1 MRKTFMPRSKLLL
14 PIPFAGFALF
24 VMMSTAAAQP
34 APLLYVETI
43 QAVPGGPLQM
53 TFRDEGT
60 GATNYVAE
68 FADALGSGE
77 GWTVDPAAVITSLGG
92 GEYRVDVA
100 DPLEPNGFYRVIAL
114 TPSGPVV
121 AQFANTS
128 LQVTE
133 GGTVEAV
140 IQFSAPFTGTL
151 RYRFGGT
158 VDPDD
163 FVPLSGEI
171 QVNNSTRAVLSV
183 EFTDDR
189 SIDELRYLT
198 LRLEGG
204 PGLVIG
210 AAPETRLFLEE
221 NDAEWRGTLF
231 TGQASLGFLMR
242 IHEEGQQHEAEV
254 RSEPAGFFP
263 AEPVVA
269 SVVFTET
276 EFDSTSAAIP
286 LSADATLFDTPAMAA
301 LRLQSVQGVSGQIVS
316 PREIRGEAMV
326 ITRYEGK
333 PYLDT
338 TNHGTFYL
346 IRATVSPSTR
356 GLDLVDAQ

>member
-1 MRKTFMPRSKLLL
+1 MPRSKLLL
-14 PIPFAGFALF
+14 PIPFAGLALCL
-24 VMMSTAAAQP
+24 MMLSVAAQP
-34 APLLYVETI
+34 VPLLYVETI

-68 FADALGSGE
+68 FADALGTAAV
-77 GWTVDPAAVITSLGG
+77 WTLDPAAVISSLGG

-100 DPLEPNGFYRVIAL
+100 EPLEPNGFYRVIAL
-114 TPSGPVV
+114 TPSGPIVV
-121 AQFANTS
+121 QFANTS

-158 VDPDD
+158 VGPDD

-171 QVNNSTRAVLSV
+171 QVNNSTRAVLPV
-183 EFTDDR
+183 QFTDDR

-204 PGLVIG
+204 PGLVMG
-210 AAPETRLFLEE
+210 TAPETRLFLEE
-221 NDAEWRGTLF
+221 NDAQWRGTLF
-231 TGQASLGFLMR
+231 AGQAALGFLMR

-254 RSEPAGFFP
+254 RSEPAGLFP
-263 AEPVVA
+263 AEPVIA

-276 EFDSTSAAIP
+276 EFDSMSAAVP
-286 LSADATLFDTPAMAA
+286 LAAEDTLFDTPAMLT
-301 LRLQSVQGVSGQIVS
+301 LRLQSVHGVEGQIVS
-316 PREIRGEAMV
+316 PREIRGEAML

-338 TNHGTFYL
+338 TTHGTFYL
-346 IRATVSPSTR
+346 IRAAASPSTR